1 MMSSIQII
9 VGGNQLTLRH
19 SIIAK
24 TVLPLAER
32 IRGTSALQKAKF
44 LERSQWW
51 DIPRIKEFQLG
62 KMRALISHAYQN
74 VPYYHRI
81 FKERGL
87 LPSDIKELSD
97 VAKIPIL
104 TKQDVRKFK
113 TELMATNFDS
123 SALRSSRTGGSTGEP
138 LQLYNDTNTLSWA
151 WGAMYRYYQWTGMR
165 LGEGRID
172 LGGGSLGG
180 YLSKGGVKQVLS
192 SILRKI
198 QRNSF
203 FPSFELDA
211 EMAQEICNSSKKQ
224 NIRTLRGYPSGIYL
238 LAKYAESMN
247 LDFGHLQIIQSTS
260 ERLYPEQRA
269 TIEKNLTAKVFDQ
282 YGAGEILSIAA
293 QCDRN
298 EAYHVFEEH
307 AFVEGP
313 DFLGKNSNRVPAIVT
328 DLDNYAMPFI
338 RYNLEDILNFENAS
352 CSCERNL
359 LKIAKVEGRTH
370 DFLTATNGRLVAGEF
385 IPHLFQKVKG
395 FDRYYVHQ
403 LTTSEIH
410 LKIVKNKN
418 FNPKEIDDLIKQMQ
432 DILGSDMKIDVHEVE
447 EIKPSPTGKIFFIK
461 SDVEPIFE

>member
-1 MMSSIQII
+1 MF
-9 VGGNQLTLRH
+9 LRD

-24 TVLPLAER
+24 TVLPLADLLR
-32 IRGTSALQKAKF
+32 QTSAMKKAKF
-44 LERSQWW
+44 LEKSQWW
-51 DIPRIKEFQLG
+51 TESQIKEFQLG
-62 KMRALISHAYQN
+62 KMRALVSHAYQN

-81 FKERGL
+81 FKEQGL
-87 LPSDIKELSD
+87 HPSDIKELCD
-97 VAKIPIL
+97 VARIPIL

-113 TELMATNFDS
+113 TELIATNYDS

-138 LQLYNDTNTLSWA
+138 LQLYNDTNALSWA

-180 YLSKGGVKQVLS
+180 FLSKGGVKQVLS
-192 SILRKI
+192 KMLRKI

-211 EMAQEICNSSKKQ
+211 EMAQEICDLSKKQ

-247 LDFGHLQIIQSTS
+247 LDFGHLEIIQSTS
-260 ERLYPEQRA
+260 ERLYPDQRA

-293 QCDRN
+293 QCDKK

-313 DFLGKNSNRVPAIVT
+313 NFGGKNSNRIPAIVT

-338 RYNLEDILNFENAS
+338 RYNLGDILNFENAS

-370 DFLTATNGRLVAGEF
+370 DFLTATNGRLVPGEF
-385 IPHLFQKVKG
+385 IPHLFQKVVG
-395 FDRYYVHQ
+395 FDRYFVHQ
-403 LTTSEIH
+403 FTTNEIEID
-410 LKIVKNKN
+410 IVKSAE
-418 FNPKEIDDLIKQMQ
+418 FNQNEIDRLIKQMQ
-432 DILGSDMKIDVHEVE
+432 DILGSDMKIEFQEVE
-447 EIKPSPTGKIFFIK
+447 EIKPSPSGKIFFIK
-461 SDVEPIFE
+461 SEVVPKFD